1 LRRTLVLRR
10 PDRSFVK
17 TRVVIVNRKRMF
29 KNYLQRRSWVLGV
42 AIVGVG
48 VLGVGAFAAEGVSP
62 KQAIEARQSNLK
74 DLGGA
79 FKTVRDQ
86 LRISSP
92 NIQEIKLA
100 AQQIKDL
107 VGDQDHWFPKGTG
120 PEAGF
125 KTDAKPEIW
134 SDPAGFAKARKELA
148 EQAPKLLT
156 FADAN
161 DLAGLRS
168 HVPVVAQSCKGCHD
182 KYRVP
187 KD

>member
-1 LRRTLVLRR
+1 M
-10 PDRSFVK
+10 K
-17 TRVVIVNRKRMF
+17 GMF
-29 KNYLQRRSWVLGV
+29 KNYLQRRSWALGV
-42 AIVGVG
+42 AIASVGT
-48 VLGVGAFAAEGVSP
+48 LGVGAYAAEGVSP

-79 FKTVRDQ
+79 FKTIRDQ

-100 AQQIKDL
+100 AQQVMDL
-107 VGDQDHWFPKGTG
+107 VADQDHWFPKGTG
-120 PEAGF
+120 PEAGVE
-125 KTDAKPEIW
+125 TDAKPEIW
-134 SDPAGFAKARKELA
+134 SDPTGFAKAQKELA

-156 FADAN
+156 LASAN

-168 HVPVVAQSCKGCHD
+168 QVPLVAQSCKGCHD

-187 KD
+187 QD

>member
-1 LRRTLVLRR
+1 MA
-10 PDRSFVK
+10 
-17 TRVVIVNRKRMF
+17 VIVMRKRML
-29 KNYLQRRSWVLGV
+29 KNHKQRSVWLLGI
-42 AIVGVG
+42 AIII
-48 VLGVGAFAAEGVSP
+48 GASALAESGLTP
-62 KQAIEARQSNLK
+62 EQAIAARQSNLK

-92 NIQEIKLA
+92 NLSEIKLA

-107 VGDQDHWFPKGTG
+107 VADQDHWFPKGTG
-120 PEAGF
+120 PESGI
-125 KTDAKPEIW
+125 KTDAKAEIW
-134 SDPAGFAKARKELA
+134 SDAAGFAKAQKELA

-156 FADAN
+156 LANAD

-168 HVPVVAQSCKGCHD
+168 QVPLVGQTCKGCHE